1 LKYER
6 GWKEKAKRR
15 KEIRVGAHGSSIDVK
30 LNNNNQSLN
39 LIARKE
45 NNGQDHERKI
55 TFLERFL
62 EKSFFFYFYTIPI

>member
-1 LKYER
+1 VIQGHIMGLLWDILKYER

-30 LNNNNQSLN
+30 LDNNNQSLN

-45 NNGQDHERKI
+45 NKKV
-55 TFLERFL
+55 TF
-62 EKSFFFYFYTIPI
+62 